1 MKPDNKSEHCLY
13 CGKST
18 LSRDY
23 IINPGANHELPSC
36 SGACFEK
43 SQQFVSY
50 DSHFRIWL
58 YIALFVLVAA
68 NLLLLGYEV
77 QTEWKYVPALGVST
91 AVFICPLVFTRYE
104 RYQRLGIY
112 RTRIIIRTAAA
123 VLTAF
128 FAVLI
133 IG

>member
-1 MKPDNKSEHCLY
+1 MKPDDKSEHCLY
-13 CGKST
+13 CGKPT
-18 LSRDY
+18 LSIDY

-36 SGACFEK
+36 SGACFKK

-77 QTEWKYVPALGVST
+77 QTGWKFVPALGVSM
-91 AVFICPLVFTRYE
+91 AVFVCPLVFTRYE

-112 RTRIIIRTAAA
+112 KTRMIIRIAAA
-123 VLTAF
+123 VLTVF